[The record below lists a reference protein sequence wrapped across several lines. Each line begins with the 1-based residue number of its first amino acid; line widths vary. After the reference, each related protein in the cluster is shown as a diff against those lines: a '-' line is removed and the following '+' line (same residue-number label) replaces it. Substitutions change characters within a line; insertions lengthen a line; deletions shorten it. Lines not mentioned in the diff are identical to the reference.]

1 MTAVRL
7 MSMCIVLYVFM
18 LFKEYTYYFFVLV
31 GGAVSSMSHKQ
42 FPFMTNFTRI
52 DNMRYI

>member
-1 MTAVRL
+1 MTAVGL

-18 LFKEYTYYFFVLV
+18 LFKEYTYYFFVLE
-31 GGAVSSMSHKQ
+31 GGAHFYMSHKQ

>member
-1 MTAVRL
+1 MTAVGPIPV
-7 MSMCIVLYVFM
+7 CIVLYVFM
-18 LFKEYTYYFFVLV
+18 LFKEYTYYFFVLE

>member
-1 MTAVRL
+1 MTAVGL

-18 LFKEYTYYFFVLV
+18 LFKEYTYYFFGLE
-31 GGAVSSMSHKQ
+31 GGAHFYMSHKQ